1 MDKNESIALVKKEIK
16 RLEELSESIREKAP
30 SLSEYFMTQQLDRID
45 EKLKSSKKML
55 DELVDCEKEN
65 NRIKDLQYKNLRECI
80 DKNIVNPILGELYYN
95 TGADV
100 YQSDELMTKDVR
112 RRYEKAL
119 RQRDFYR
126 YFLGLSG
133 VLNII
138 ILFEFILYIIK
149 MNNWYNKNK

>member
-1 MDKNESIALVKKEIK
+1 MIIVSNTENIKVLRKEIK
-16 RLEELSESIREKAP
+16 RLEELSESIKEKSP
-30 SLSEYFMTQQLDRID
+30 SLSEYFMNQQLDRID
-45 EKLKSSKKML
+45 GKLKSSKKML
-55 DELVDCEKEN
+55 DELVNGEEEI

-80 DKNIVNPILGELYYN
+80 NKNIVRPILGELYHN

-100 YQSDELMTKDVR
+100 YQSDELMTEAVR

-126 YFLGLSG
+126 YFLGLLG

-149 MNNWYNKNK
+149 MNN

>member
-1 MDKNESIALVKKEIK
+1 MSNTENIKVLRKEIK
-16 RLEELSESIREKAP
+16 RLEELSESLKEKSP
-30 SLSEYFMTQQLDRID
+30 SLSEYFMNQQLDRID

-55 DELVDCEKEN
+55 DALVNGEEEI

-80 DKNIVNPILGELYYN
+80 NKNIVRPILGEIYYN
-95 TGADV
+95 TGYDV
-100 YQSDELMTKDVR
+100 YQSDELMTEAVR

-126 YFLGLSG
+126 YFLGVLG
-133 VLNII
+133 LLNII

-149 MNNWYNKNK
+149 INN